1 MSNVKLKYILDQK
14 LRIEKNIRWILD
26 DAAYAERFL
35 AKPNN
40 RRCPSMYSLIETC
53 YTPEEFGFWTKK
65 LVLRATPR
73 QMTHYGFAI
82 DLLLLIDEDVYD
94 NPIEARKLLWLRAN
108 RHPFTK
114 LGKMFGYHRTTLKRK
129 YEMILERLA
138 DKVRISFLDKFDKI
152 FI

>member
-1 MSNVKLKYILDQK
+1 MSNQNLKYVLDQK
-14 LRIEKNIRWILD
+14 LRIEKNIVWILD

-40 RRCPSMYSLIETC
+40 KRCPSMYSLIETC
-53 YTPEEFGFWTKK
+53 YTPEDFGYYTNK
-65 LVLRATPR
+65 LVLRATAR
-73 QMTHYGFAI
+73 QMTHYSTAI
-82 DLLLLIDEDVYD
+82 ELLLLVKEDVYE
-94 NPIEARKLLWLRAN
+94 NPVEARKLLWLRAN

-114 LGKMFGYHRTTLKRK
+114 LAKTFGCHRTTLKRK

-138 DKVRISFLDKFDKI
+138 DKVRLNFLDKFDKI

>member
-1 MSNVKLKYILDQK
+1 MLNQKLNFVLNQK
-14 LRIEKNIRWILD
+14 LRIEKNIVWILD
-26 DAAYAERFL
+26 DAAYAERFI

-40 RRCPSMYSLIETC
+40 RRSPSMYSLIETC
-53 YTPEEFGFWTKK
+53 YTPDDFGYYTKK

-73 QMTHYGFAI
+73 QMTHYTTAI
-82 DLLLLIDEDVYD
+82 DLLLLIEEDVYE

-114 LGKMFGYHRTTLKRK
+114 LAKMFGYHRTTLKRK

>member
-1 MSNVKLKYILDQK
+1 MSNVNLKYILDQK

-53 YTPEEFGFWTKK
+53 YSPEDFGYHTKK

-73 QMTHYGFAI
+73 QMTHYSTAI
-82 DLLLLIDEDVYD
+82 DLLLLVDEDVYD

-114 LGKMFGYHRTTLKRK
+114 LAKMFGYHRTTLKRK

-138 DKVRISFLDKFDKI
+138 DKVRLNFLDKFDKI

>member
-1 MSNVKLKYILDQK
+1 MSKLNLKYVLDQK
-14 LRIEKNIRWILD
+14 LRIEKNIVWILD

-40 RRCPSMYSLIETC
+40 KRCPSMYSLIETC
-53 YTPEEFGFWTKK
+53 YTPEDFGYYTKK
-65 LVLRATPR
+65 FVLRATPK
-73 QMTHYGFAI
+73 QMTHYSFAI
-82 DLLLLIDEDVYD
+82 DLLLLIKEDIYD
-94 NPIEARKLLWLRAN
+94 NPVEARKLLWLRAN

-114 LGKMFGYHRTTLKRK
+114 LAKMFGYHRTTLKRK

-138 DKVRISFLDKFDKI
+138 DKVRLNFLDKFDKI

>member
-1 MSNVKLKYILDQK
+1 MSNVNLKYILNQK

-40 RRCPSMYSLIETC
+40 KRCPSMYALIETC
-53 YTPEEFGFWTKK
+53 YTPEDFGFYSKK

-73 QMTHYGFAI
+73 QMTNYNTAV
-82 DLLLLIDEDVYD
+82 DLLLLVKEDVYE

-114 LGKMFGYHRTTLKRK
+114 LAKMFGYHRTTLKRK

-138 DKVRISFLDKFDKI
+138 DKVRLNFLDKFDKI